1 MSQYTVFYNSDKEI
15 EMVLN
20 GQADS
25 ATISAQEGTGL
36 STLVVDVEDTPTSH
50 YYVNDAEDNIVEY
63 SNFSLTVSATEIAID
78 NTAIISNIPEGTEI
92 IIQKGTEHL
101 STVIMDSTE
110 SLKLTGTIAGSYN
123 WSFSKD
129 RYYSTSIII
138 TVGGQT

>member
-50 YYVNDAEDNIVEY
+50 YYVNDAEDGVVRKTELGITLDSVEKEIDQQFTF
-63 SNFSLTVSATEIAID
+63 SNV
-78 NTAIISNIPEGTEI
+78 PEGTAIAISGEI
-92 IIQKGTEHL
+92 SGT
-101 STVIMDSTE
+101 MDASGT
-110 SLKLTGTIAGSYN
+110 LTLTAKTAGE
-123 WSFSKD
+123 WRVVFTKD
-129 RYYSTSIII
+129 KFFEVVYKILVKRRAL
-138 TVGGQT
+138 